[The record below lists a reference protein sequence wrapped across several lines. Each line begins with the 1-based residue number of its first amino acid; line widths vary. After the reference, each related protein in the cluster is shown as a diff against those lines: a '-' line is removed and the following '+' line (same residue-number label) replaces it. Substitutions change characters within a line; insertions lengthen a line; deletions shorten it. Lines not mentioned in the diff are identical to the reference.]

1 LPAAAAHE
9 HKAPR
14 GGVLVEVGEEFAH
27 VEFLHEPASGRLIA
41 YVLDGEADLA
51 VRLPQESFQIQLKS
65 GEVILLSGVGS
76 PLTGESPGDTSQFEG
91 VAVALQGVSSFE
103 GNIVALVVKGQRF
116 ENIPFV
122 YDLLKK
128 GS

>member
-1 LPAAAAHE
+1 
-9 HKAPR
+9 
-14 GGVLVEVGEEFAH
+14 
-27 VEFLHEPASGRLIA
+27 
-41 YVLDGEADLA
+41 VLDGEADLA